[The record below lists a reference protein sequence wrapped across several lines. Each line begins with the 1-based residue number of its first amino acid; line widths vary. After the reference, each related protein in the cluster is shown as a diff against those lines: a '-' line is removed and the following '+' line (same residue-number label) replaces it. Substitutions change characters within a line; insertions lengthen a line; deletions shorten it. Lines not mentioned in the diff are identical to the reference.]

1 MNLTR
6 RDVLKLGAMAV
17 ACPALAAEGDYAKL
31 TAVRGELGPHKT
43 QQRGMYP
50 HDIPLDPQGRFFYV
64 PCKGGDC
71 VISYRLDSRRG
82 VLVET

>member
-1 MNLTR
+1 
-6 RDVLKLGAMAV
+6 
-17 ACPALAAEGDYAKL
+17 L
-31 TAVRGELGPHKT
+31 TAVQGELGPHKT

-71 VISYRLDSRRG
+71 VISYRFDVRRG
-82 VLVET
+82 ALVETSRVSARPVQGLAISHFIRGGRWPMS